1 MINERTENF
10 QPNLPTMSAVEFSQ
24 SNSFGSLNAR
34 EVNQHFC
41 DKNEPASWQLP
52 SLVVEKDNPAPSEY
66 RNRWVSDVLDTG
78 SYTVEKGDSLS
89 HIARRVLG
97 VSGHADASPKE
108 IAEEVKIIAALNN
121 IELNHKGHPVHHLQ
135 PGRTL
140 ALM

>member
-10 QPNLPTMSAVEFSQ
+10 QPNLPTTNAIDFSQ
-24 SNSFGSLNAR
+24 VNSFAAFDA
-34 EVNQHFC
+34 NQHFC
-41 DKNEPASWQLP
+41 NKNETATWQLP

-97 VSGHADASPKE
+97 VSGHADATPKE

-121 IELNHKGHPVHHLQ
+121 IELNHKGQPLHHLQ

>member
-10 QPNLPTMSAVEFSQ
+10 QPNLPVTNAIDFSQ
-24 SNSFGSLNAR
+24 VNSFAAHDA
-34 EVNQHFC
+34 NQQFC
-41 DKNEPASWQLP
+41 NKNEPATWQLP

-78 SYTVEKGDSLS
+78 SYNVEKGDTLA

-108 IAEEVKIIAALNN
+108 IAEEVKVIAALNN